1 MKLLLNAALGAAAL
15 LGTSIAA
22 PPARADDAV
31 ARGAYLVRVMGC
43 NDCHTPGVFLGKPD
57 FAKALAGSDVGFE
70 VPGLGIHWG
79 PNLTPDQD
87 TGLGKWSEAEII
99 TAFTRGI
106 APDGTRLIPTMP
118 YNDFAGLTDADQ
130 HAVAAY
136 LRSLPPIRNAV
147 PAPTK
152 PGEKAA
158 APYMTVIMPNMTVM
172 LAK

>member
-1 MKLLLNAALGAAAL
+1 MMQVWLAALGAVAAL
-15 LGTSIAA
+15 AA
-22 PPARADDAV
+22 GSVATAVRADDAV

-57 FAKALAGSDVGFE
+57 FSRALAGSDVGFE

-79 PNLTPDQD
+79 PNLTSDKE

-118 YNDFAGLTDADQ
+118 YNDFAGLTPADQ
-130 HAVAAY
+130 HAVAAF
-136 LRSLPPIRNAV
+136 LQSLPPIHNAV
-147 PAPTK
+147 PAATR
-152 PGEKAA
+152 PGETPT
-158 APYMTVIMPNMTVM
+158 APYMTVLMP
-172 LAK
+172 K

>member
-1 MKLLLNAALGAAAL
+1 MNLLRTAALAAAAVLGAALA
-15 LGTSIAA
+15 G

-31 ARGAYLVRVMGC
+31 TRGAYLVRVMGC

-57 FAKALAGSDVGFE
+57 FSKALAGSDVGFE

-79 PNLTPDQD
+79 PNLTPDKE

-99 TAFTRGI
+99 AAFTRGVT
-106 APDGTRLIPTMP
+106 PDGTRLIPTMP
-118 YNDFAGLTDADQ
+118 YNDFAGLTAADQ

-136 LRSLPPIRNAV
+136 LMSLPPIHNAV
-147 PAPTK
+147 PAATK

-158 APYMTVIMPNMTVM
+158 APYMTVIMP
-172 LAK
+172 K